1 MTQFQAFK
9 ILDAL
14 ENETNA
20 SIMELTTVK
29 IKKQKNDMLQRLQL
43 KKEKLKQFH
52 KKLKKYRYCSDLKD
66 LQMGFYIR
74 WIPLKNTY
82 NIKLTN
88 GGIIC
93 ETPITEKGIYIVC
106 KNNRNQLFQ
115 FKFEESLVF
124 QKLSREEN
132 VILKVLDYL
141 DK

>member
-52 KKLKKYRYCSDLKD
+52 KKLKKYRYCSD
-66 LQMGFYIR
+66 
-74 WIPLKNTY
+74 
-82 NIKLTN
+82 
-88 GGIIC
+88 
-93 ETPITEKGIYIVC
+93 
-106 KNNRNQLFQ
+106 
-115 FKFEESLVF
+115 
-124 QKLSREEN
+124 
-132 VILKVLDYL
+132 
-141 DK
+141 